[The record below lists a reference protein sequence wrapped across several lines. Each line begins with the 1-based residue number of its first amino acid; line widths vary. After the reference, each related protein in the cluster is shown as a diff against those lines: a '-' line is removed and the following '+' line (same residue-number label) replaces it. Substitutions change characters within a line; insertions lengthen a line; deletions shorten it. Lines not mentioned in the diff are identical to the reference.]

1 MDLHDDRLNRID
13 QPHKLRLLLAA
24 LVDEGSATLTSHLL
38 LTIVLFMLIPSLLIT
53 VFSNRYLAIKF
64 QENQDQYLQATL
76 AIALSEMQQRQ
87 LDIRKAAGVLVGE
100 TDTQRALA
108 AGNTRSLEQKIAL
121 LQNQFDK
128 VDYAVILDRENHI
141 VARSSAN
148 LRYKE
153 DGDLAAISRMAQDG
167 KKALSSNETMP
178 LTDLFGEGSEDYRK
192 FAARLEQSMR
202 GRTGPLPQALCEV
215 TAVPI
220 LRNAGS
226 HDCLG
231 SLVLVG
237 ISNSDYY
244 FPDYI
249 ASRATDGFLVL
260 TVDGVHV
267 STKSTVGEDQSG
279 IIGTTSQRLS
289 AEYRGQDGRYGGRL
303 VMDGVPYVFADQPLK
318 NRNGEVV
325 GYISFG
331 LPEARFSDIVSDSR
345 NLSLIL
351 AAVCVLC
358 FAPLVWLV
366 HTRLQRDRA
375 ALELQVK
382 LRTRELESTVRELQ
396 DLNQTKTEFLSNMS
410 HELRTP
416 LSVIINA
423 CDFLKG
429 GYGGPLTEK
438 QLRYIND
445 ASECGSHLLT
455 LINDLLD
462 MTRLNAGRKQF
473 HPMRMPLAEL
483 VRGCVYEMRSFRPD
497 GNISL
502 ECFFDP
508 ADFAVYADPQL
519 LRQILYNLLS
529 NAIKFSPAGGRVQV
543 FCKENREAGMAHI
556 TVRDE
561 GIGIAPE
568 NLERIFREFEQI
580 DNPLTKQYPG
590 TGLGLPIVKK
600 MVELHGGRVT
610 VKSEP
615 GKGSAFTFSLPLEA
629 PEKQPDE
636 LPQS

>member
-153 DGDLAAISRMAQDG
+153 DGALAAISRMAQDG

-178 LTDLFGEGSEDYRK
+178 LTDLFGEGSGDYRK
-192 FAARLEQSMR
+192 FAARLEQSMG

-220 LRNAGS
+220 LRNADG

-260 TVDGVHV
+260 TVGGVHV
-267 STKSTVGEDQSG
+267 ATKSTEGEDQSG
-279 IIGTTSQRLS
+279 LIGTPSQRLS
-289 AEYRGQDGRYGGRL
+289 AEYQGQDGRYGGRL

-331 LPEARFSDIVSDSR
+331 LPESRFSGIISDSR

-358 FAPLVWLV
+358 FAPLVWL
-366 HTRLQRDRA
+366 RLKGDRA
-375 ALELQVK
+375 ALELQVQ

-416 LSVIINA
+416 LSVILNA

-445 ASECGSHLLT
+445 ASECGRHLLT

-483 VRGCVYEMRSFRPD
+483 VRGCVYEMRSFRPN

-502 ECFFDP
+502 ECSFEP

-543 FCKENREAGMAHI
+543 LCKENREAGVAHL

-580 DNPLTKQYPG
+580 DSPLTKQYPG

-615 GKGSAFTFSLPLEA
+615 GAGSAFTFTLPLGA
-629 PEKQPDE
+629 PDDRPGDLQQP
-636 LPQS
+636 